1 MELSQGRQK
10 VFGFIL
16 NDYRAVVWLYG
27 VMVIIATAQQYFP
40 EPMLRDNQIVLHY
53 NNYVIFKQSFFHLLE
68 GKDLYM
74 PYGEEHYDVFKYSPT
89 FPILFSPLAVL
100 PDFLGLLL
108 WNTLNAA
115 LLLIAIRM
123 IPLSTGQS
131 KVKVLLFIF
140 PALITSIQ
148 NSQSNALMAALIILS
163 FNFFENDKLFLAAMC
178 LALGFY
184 IKVFTIVGA
193 SLFILYPYKL
203 RFLLY
208 LLLWLV
214 VLFAL
219 PLLILSKE
227 QLLWQYQSWLT
238 TINNDYSSLYEYSIM
253 AWLKTWFGIIWPKAL
268 IIAGGVL
275 VFCMPI
281 LKLRGLVDQ
290 HFRLLLLCS
299 ILIWVVIFNF
309 NAESPTFVIAMS
321 GVGLWFFTQKSTVV
335 NSMLV
340 ILAFVFG
347 SMSTMDFF
355 PHWLLENWVEP
366 YVLKVAFS
374 IFIWFKIIMDQMRY
388 RWRLSQTGLGVVI

>member
-1 MELSQGRQK
+1 MELSLGRQK

-40 EPMLRDNQIVLHY
+40 EPMLRDNHIVLHY

-89 FPILFSPLAVL
+89 FPILVSPLAVL

-115 LLLIAIRM
+115 LLLGALRL
-123 IPLSTGQS
+123 IPLSTGQT

-193 SLFILYPYKL
+193 SLFILYPHKL

-208 LLLWLV
+208 LLFWLV

-253 AWLKTWFGIIWPKAL
+253 AWLKTWFGIIWPKAW

-340 ILAFVFG
+340 ILGFVFG

-366 YVLKVAFS
+366 YVLKVAFC